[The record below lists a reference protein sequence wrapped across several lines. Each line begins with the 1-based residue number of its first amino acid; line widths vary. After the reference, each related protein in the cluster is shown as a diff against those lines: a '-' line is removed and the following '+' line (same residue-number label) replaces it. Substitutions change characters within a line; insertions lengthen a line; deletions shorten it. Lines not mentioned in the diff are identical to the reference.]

1 VIHYT
6 LLRKEEVGANTNLYS
21 HLQALHRVVIACID
35 EAVETL
41 GQRSPQEI
49 RYGQEV
55 GECAHLAVFRIWL
68 RCELADPGYAQEV
81 VERIAEKIQR
91 CGQFVPLRER
101 VIGDFSVELI
111 LPDGSVFEAQF
122 E

>member
-1 VIHYT
+1 
-6 LLRKEEVGANTNLYS
+6 
-21 HLQALHRVVIACID
+21 VVIACID

-55 GECAHLAVFRIWL
+55 GECAHLAVFIIWL

>member
-1 VIHYT
+1 MIRYT
-6 LLRKEEVGANTNLYS
+6 LVRKRDVGTNTNVHS
-21 HLQALHRVVIACID
+21 HLQALHRVVISCID

-49 RYGQEV
+49 HYGQEF
-55 GECAHLAVFRIWL
+55 GECAHLAVFRIWV
-68 RCELADPGYAQEV
+68 RCELADPAYAQQV
-81 VERIAEKIQR
+81 VERVAERIQR
-91 CGQFVPLRER
+91 CGQFAPLCEK
-101 VIGDFSVELI
+101 VIGSFCVELI